1 MFYEEA
7 DIENARKL
15 FSGEC
20 NFIAAALNEEAIP
33 PQEVNEIAFA
43 GRSNV
48 GKSSLVNALTNR
60 KTLARTSQTPGRTR
74 QLIFFDL
81 IYQSLRLRLV
91 DLPGY
96 GYAKAPKKDI
106 HSWTTLTVKY
116 LKGRPSLRTVCLLVD
131 SRRGIGDYDRLIMK
145 ELDLAAVSWV
155 LVLTKADKLKNDE
168 LTKVKDETNKIIS
181 KHPASYP
188 ELKGAVS
195 QLSSTIEE
203 RLGNFGS
210 SLGNSISQQT
220 QNTQKSLMEM
230 HARLE
235 VIDRAQENISSL
247 SNQVN
252 DLQNILSNKQLRGAF
267 GEVQLENIVKDAL
280 PQNAYKFQYTLTS
293 NSRVDCIV
301 KMPDPPGSICIDS
314 KFPLEDYKKFASAT
328 NDQDKKENLK
338 LFHNAV
344 QKHIKDIA
352 EKYILPGE
360 TADSAI
366 MFLPSESIY
375 SEINIR
381 FPKLVNESRNKKV
394 YMAGPDNLMLLL
406 HTVRAILRDAT
417 MSQTAGKIQIEV
429 DKLINDLNLLSERIF
444 KLDKHFDLARKDLDD
459 IKISHRKIENRGSVI
474 TSIDVND
481 KKRIN

>member
-168 LTKVKDETNKIIS
+168 LTKVKDKTNKIIS

-188 ELKGAVS
+188 ELMV
-195 QLSSTIEE
+195 T
-203 RLGNFGS
+203 S
-210 SLGNSISQQT
+210 SLKNDGLISLRT
-220 QNTQKSLMEM
+220 YLGSFAQK
-230 HARLE
+230 
-235 VIDRAQENISSL
+235 I
-247 SNQVN
+247 
-252 DLQNILSNKQLRGAF
+252 G
-267 GEVQLENIVKDAL
+267 
-280 PQNAYKFQYTLTS
+280 
-293 NSRVDCIV
+293 
-301 KMPDPPGSICIDS
+301 
-314 KFPLEDYKKFASAT
+314 
-328 NDQDKKENLK
+328 
-338 LFHNAV
+338 
-344 QKHIKDIA
+344 
-352 EKYILPGE
+352 
-360 TADSAI
+360 
-366 MFLPSESIY
+366 
-375 SEINIR
+375 
-381 FPKLVNESRNKKV
+381 
-394 YMAGPDNLMLLL
+394 
-406 HTVRAILRDAT
+406 
-417 MSQTAGKIQIEV
+417 
-429 DKLINDLNLLSERIF
+429 
-444 KLDKHFDLARKDLDD
+444 
-459 IKISHRKIENRGSVI
+459 
-474 TSIDVND
+474 
-481 KKRIN
+481 